1 MLFISLLA
9 IGKYFNR
16 ASYLKDS
23 FIETN
28 LLYQERKSLPVFNSS
43 KQLSL
48 FDSLSPTKEDTI
60 KCLTGSL

>member
-1 MLFISLLA
+1 MLFILLLA

-16 ASYLKDS
+16 ASYLNDS

-28 LLYQERKSLPVFNSS
+28 LLYQERKLLPVFNSS